1 MKMFLGF
8 VTGMFTGALAFATLE
23 LYCMSTDEDYT
34 KRLVKFAGYDGVFLI
49 KSKKED
55 EAK

>member
-8 VTGMFTGALAFATLE
+8 VTGMFTGALAFAALE
-23 LYCMSTDEDYT
+23 LYCMQGDEDYT
-34 KRLVKFAGYDGVFLI
+34 KRLVKFAGYEHVFLI
-49 KSKKED
+49 KSKTED